1 MDVQRNGRQ
10 YPNNINCS
18 TVCAPTIPIN
28 GPNIV
33 CNTGTFQYSVGGLP
47 AGVNV
52 NWSAT
57 GPVSI
62 NPTTGV
68 ATATGNGNATI
79 TATLPDNCGTVV
91 SRTVSVGGGV
101 VGGTY
106 SYSGYTYPI
115 GNGGNGI
122 GVSNSSISINLNH
135 IADPNATY
143 SWVITSK
150 SSSGAF
156 ASFSGKNAYISLSS
170 GKFLNCTCTV
180 NTPCGIATASFSCY
194 NYAFGGWS
202 MMAYPNP
209 SDEELIIETALETPS
224 EEAGAEVLQDKSAT
238 SSKAP
243 IKVEGELELL
253 NVYQEVVW
261 QGKLQEGKTK
271 IDTKNLPEGTYY
283 LRIVNDKESVTK
295 RILVKH

>member
-1 MDVQRNGRQ
+1 
-10 YPNNINCS
+10 
-18 TVCAPTIPIN
+18 
-28 GPNIV
+28 
-33 CNTGTFQYSVGGLP
+33 
-47 AGVNV
+47 
-52 NWSAT
+52 
-57 GPVSI
+57 
-62 NPTTGV
+62 
-68 ATATGNGNATI
+68 
-79 TATLPDNCGTVV
+79 
-91 SRTVSVGGGV
+91 
-101 VGGTY
+101 
-106 SYSGYTYPI
+106 
-115 GNGGNGI
+115 
-122 GVSNSSISINLNH
+122 
-135 IADPNATY
+135 
-143 SWVITSK
+143 
-150 SSSGAF
+150 
-156 ASFSGKNAYISLSS
+156 
-170 GKFLNCTCTV
+170 
-180 NTPCGIATASFSCY
+180 
-194 NYAFGGWS
+194 